1 MPAVTV
7 VLSRSHETRPERHA
21 FEDTL
26 SSAFASAGCEV
37 LVVPHIYYHTP
48 TNAAAIRLSQIE
60 NRVIFLAW
68 LHPRAI
74 EWTLRAL
81 GIDKQIIAQCCDLR
95 TFASVQECLDA
106 IIPADGLDRSTS
118 ARVEEVAAPVSERW
132 YPVLD
137 YTRCV
142 ACKQCFGFCLF
153 GVYAVAGDRVVANQ
167 PDNCK
172 NGCPACARVCPQGAI
187 IFPHCDDPAIAGAP
201 DVEISRKPDAIKAVL
216 ERARHKRTAPEQND
230 HRQRD
235 DLDDLID
242 ALEGLDD

>member
-1 MPAVTV
+1 MPAATV

-21 FEDTL
+21 FEDAL
-26 SSAFASAGCEV
+26 SAALARAGREV

-48 TNAAAIRLSQIE
+48 THAAAVRLSRIE

-74 EWTLRAL
+74 EWSLRAL

-95 TFASVQECLDA
+95 TFASVQECIDA
-106 IIPADGLDRSTS
+106 IIPAACPADGPDQS
-118 ARVEEVAAPVSERW
+118 ASPRVEEIAAPVSERW

-137 YTRCV
+137 YTRCL

-153 GVYAVAGDRVVANQ
+153 GVYAVQGDRVVASQ

-172 NGCPACARVCPQGAI
+172 DGCPACARVCPQGAI

-201 DVEISRKPDAIKAVL
+201 GVEIS
-216 ERARHKRTAPEQND
+216 
-230 HRQRD
+230 
-235 DLDDLID
+235 
-242 ALEGLDD
+242 